1 MILRCP
7 QHTGY
12 TVFLITIAFNG
23 DCFYILCLHRTC
35 HCLNNIILS
44 PGSSGIIEITL
55 TISDDI
61 LSMEPLNNS
70 AVLTSTGMKIYIL
83 ISTYIVTPVKQQY
96 KSTAGSVSKD
106 DTTFLPLPY
115 NPSIV
120 LPPGR
125 MPA

>member
-1 MILRCP
+1 
-7 QHTGY
+7 
-12 TVFLITIAFNG
+12 
-23 DCFYILCLHRTC
+23 
-35 HCLNNIILS
+35 
-44 PGSSGIIEITL
+44 
-55 TISDDI
+55 
-61 LSMEPLNNS
+61 MEPLNNS

-83 ISTYIVTPVKQQY
+83 ISTYIVTPVKQQC